1 MSRKDRK
8 SNPDLTAEWRMEQD
22 QIKNGQTPNPTPYQ
36 FSNNNFDNS
45 YPYYQQP
52 QQNIPPYNAPKPGA
66 DYYGFD
72 NKKETSNVQ
81 NEQNKS
87 RVKQNQ
93 KKKMI
98 LKNNI
103 DLRKEKIF
111 SSWSFDFNKFRIV
124 ILCLFKCR
132 WNNF

>member
-72 NKKETSNVQ
+72 NKKKQVMSKTSRINLAL
-81 NEQNKS
+81 NKI
-87 RVKQNQ
+87 
-93 KKKMI
+93 KK
-98 LKNNI
+98 
-103 DLRKEKIF
+103 R
-111 SSWSFDFNKFRIV
+111 R
-124 ILCLFKCR
+124 
-132 WNNF
+132 

>member
-72 NKKETSNVQ
+72 NKKETVG
-81 NEQNKS
+81 
-87 RVKQNQ
+87 
-93 KKKMI
+93 I
-98 LKNNI
+98 G
-103 DLRKEKIF
+103 
-111 SSWSFDFNKFRIV
+111 
-124 ILCLFKCR
+124 
-132 WNNF
+132 